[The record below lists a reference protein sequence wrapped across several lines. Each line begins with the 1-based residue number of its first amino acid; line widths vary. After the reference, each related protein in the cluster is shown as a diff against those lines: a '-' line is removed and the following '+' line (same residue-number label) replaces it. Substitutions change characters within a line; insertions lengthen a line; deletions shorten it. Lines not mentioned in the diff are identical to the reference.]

1 MMMLKHRKVITDD
14 GSRPITS
21 GMPPL
26 TGTTPIGHLTRR
38 IRIMHIHQRGIIRIR
53 GSMVDSM
60 LRTIGIT
67 ETTIRIMGTI
77 EATTLTRMFIDG
89 ITAAVGMPR
98 SRGVRTPTEVIGEVK
113 IDVHGIHGV

>member
-1 MMMLKHRKVITDD
+1 MILKHRKVTTDD
-14 GSRPITS
+14 GSRPITR
-21 GMPPL
+21 GTPPL

-38 IRIMHIHQRGIIRIR
+38 IRIMRIHQHGIIPIR
-53 GSMVDSM
+53 GFMVDSM

-67 ETTIRIMGTI
+67 EATIRIMGTI
-77 EATTLTRMFIDG
+77 EATILTQMFIDG

-113 IDVHGIHGV
+113 IDVHEVHGV

>member
-1 MMMLKHRKVITDD
+1 MPKHRKVITDD
-14 GSRPITS
+14 GSQPITS
-21 GMPPL
+21 GTPPL
-26 TGTTPIGHLTRR
+26 TDTTPIGHLTPR
-38 IRIMHIHQRGIIRIR
+38 IRIMRIHQRGIIRIR

-67 ETTIRIMGTI
+67 EATIHTMGTI

-98 SRGVRTPTEVIGEVK
+98 SRGVRPPTEVIGEVK
-113 IDVHGIHGV
+113 IDVHEVHGV